1 MIRYALKKFGKLFLG
16 IAIIVVALFP
26 TIMSAS
32 FFAQECDFQTWAAL
46 FTDEGGLPMAEGL
59 MIAII
64 AVVGVVF
71 FAILMYGFYMT
82 VSSAQMTGEYTA
94 KQIIKAV
101 NKVVEERQKECPHD
115 FYHQVGFTNM
125 LACNECG
132 LTFENKHFI
141 SE

>member
-1 MIRYALKKFGKLFLG
+1 MKYYLKVFGKLFG
-16 IAIIVVALFP
+16 GVVIFV
-26 TIMSAS
+26 AS
-32 FFAQECDFQTWAAL
+32 FFPLLVGAAFFLGGCDFKEWAAM
-46 FTDEGGLPMAEGL
+46 FTDPDGLPMSEGI
-59 MIAII
+59 MIAIL
-64 AVVGVVF
+64 ALVTLVF
-71 FAILMYGFYMT
+71 LLTCMYGFYLT
-82 VSSAQMTGEYTA
+82 VSASQTSGEYTA